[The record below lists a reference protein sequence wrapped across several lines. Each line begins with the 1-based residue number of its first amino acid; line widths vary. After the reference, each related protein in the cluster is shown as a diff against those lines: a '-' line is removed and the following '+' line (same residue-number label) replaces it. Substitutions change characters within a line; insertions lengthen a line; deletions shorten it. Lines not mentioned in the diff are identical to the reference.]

1 MARYTTAQYEAL
13 RDAIATGASSVTH
26 DGETVQFR
34 SAAEM
39 RALLGQME
47 AELGLRAHV
56 RRRAH
61 VVGFGTTAGTRY
73 RGGC

>member
-39 RALLGQME
+39 RALLGSME
-47 AELGLRAHV
+47 EELGIRTRT

-61 VVGFGTTAGTRY
+61 VVGFGRDSGY
-73 RGGC
+73 RGRC